1 MNTNKKNFSS
11 KIIIFLIISSII
23 FSALTYITITKSTH
37 DYSTQEGYSTVIL
50 LAIDSAIIFTLIILI
65 SKKLFSFWIKQKRDS
80 RGSRL
85 QIRTLIMFSLLS
97 SIPAILVAVFSAI
110 FFKYVIDSWF
120 DKKIS
125 TVLDESV
132 VVAESYLQEHHDVI
146 KIRAKAM
153 AMEIDENVLKHD
165 LLSKQKLFS
174 DVVSSLAELNSL
186 SEAVVFSD
194 HYPLIRSRFG
204 LSLSYEVFSKQNY
217 MDASNGE
224 SIIISSTP
232 DRIRA
237 MVMLHSIPNGYL
249 VVGKYVD
256 SKVVDHIKKSQ
267 GAAEQYKNFKNQIIS
282 TQLQFAVIFL
292 IVSVLILL
300 IAIYIGISFSAT
312 IIEPVKKL
320 VYATE
325 RVQDGNFSTRVD
337 VKGPENDE
345 LANLSRA
352 FNLMTERISEQQ
364 TKLVQAYNE
373 LDNKR
378 KFDEAVLSAVST
390 GIIALSADRKIKL
403 INDSGAKLLKVNK
416 VNIIGTEISEII
428 PDCSELIS
436 EAKDNSG
443 YASKEI
449 KLKVEH
455 KLLTLLLKISA
466 EITNKKTIGYV
477 ITFDDMTELLQAQ
490 RYAAWSDVARRIAHE
505 VKNPLTPIRLGA
517 ERLQRKYSS
526 EVSDEST
533 FSKYT
538 ETIIRH
544 VKDIG
549 KIIEEFSAFARMPA
563 PVMEEVN
570 IIKIVENLVFSR
582 ECVVTNIKYELE
594 LNKNEDIS
602 ILCDQTQINQMLINI
617 LKNAEESIEA
627 TSGFEKG
634 QGKIKISVHKDNKYA
649 KLFIIDN
656 GKGFDGSVIDKL
668 TEPYFT
674 TRTKGTGLGLAIVKK
689 IVDDHNGKIIME
701 NNQENCAVV
710 TVLLPLF

>member
-1 MNTNKKNFSS
+1 MNTKKKNLSS
-11 KIIIFLIISSII
+11 KVIVFLIIASII
-23 FSALTYITITKSTH
+23 FSALTYITITKSTL
-37 DYSTQEGYSTVIL
+37 DYSTQQAYATVIL
-50 LAIDSAIIFTLIILI
+50 LAIDSAIIFALIILI
-65 SKKLFSFWIKQKRDS
+65 SKKLFSSWIKHKRNS

-85 QIRTLIMFSLLS
+85 QIRTLVMFSLLS
-97 SIPAILVAVFSAI
+97 SIPAILVAIFSAV

-165 LLSKQKLFS
+165 LLSNKKLFT
-174 DVVSSLAELNSL
+174 DVVSSFTELNSL
-186 SEAVVFSD
+186 SEAVVFSN

-204 LSLSYEVFSKQNY
+204 ISLSYEVFTKQNY
-217 MDASNGE
+217 MDASSGE

-237 MVMLHSIPNGYL
+237 MVILHSIPNGYL

-312 IIEPVKKL
+312 IIDPVKKL

-337 VKGPENDE
+337 VDGPDNDE

-403 INDSGAKLLKVNK
+403 INDSGAKLLKVNNT
-416 VNIIGTEISEII
+416 NIVGTEISEVI

-436 EAKDNSG
+436 EAKDNEG

-517 ERLQRKYSS
+517 ERLQKKYAS
-526 EVSDEST
+526 EVSDGST

-538 ETIIRH
+538 DTIIRH

-594 LNKNEDIS
+594 LNKNDDIFV
-602 ILCDQTQINQMLINI
+602 LCDQTQINQMLINI

-627 TSGFEKG
+627 TPKFEKG

-656 GKGFDGSVIDKL
+656 GKGFDSSVIDKL
-668 TEPYFT
+668 IEPYFT

-701 NNQENCAVV
+701 NNQDHCAVV